1 MAFCRVVYLPLVSFP
16 SSQTEVSEQ
25 LLAGSHQTYTH
36 QEKGEGRRGKGEK
49 GKGGEG
55 EDDGVGE
62 GRRREE
68 GRGEVRQGV

>member
-36 QEKGEGRRGKGEK
+36 QEKGEEEK